1 VLTIPATAGVIY
13 TNDDTNDVLT
23 AGDQPPLA
31 AGATIR
37 VVGDPATGYYFPPN
51 TANDWAFTRNV

>member
-1 VLTIPATAGVIY
+1 VIY

-23 AGDQPPLA
+23 AGDQPALA

-37 VVGDPATGYYFPPN
+37 VVADPATGYYFPPN